1 MVIQFINRKIE
12 SEEIH
17 DALASNKF
25 EFIIIYGRRRIG
37 KTELILHAT
46 EHKKRIYYLATGE
59 NNLERF
65 YNKCLTADKDI
76 ANLKQDW
83 EVLFDYLKDN
93 ADIIIIDE
101 FQNMIHE
108 DKNILNLFQAIID
121 SIAKNSKL
129 KVFLLGSSVSII
141 TSKVL
146 SYQSPLY
153 GRRTGSFNLRA
164 VQFKSLT
171 EFYPKASI
179 EQLTEIYGFADGVP
193 FYLIK
198 INIPFWSWLREE
210 LKKERSFIKDEVD
223 FLLRYEFE
231 DPSMYK
237 LIIEAI
243 AVGKTKLNEI
253 KNYIKVKRTDIS
265 PYLKN
270 LIEIGLV
277 KRLVPITE
285 NAKSRFGRYYITDN
299 FIKFWF
305 RYVYP
310 NLSSIAEGIFDVET
324 IKCDYN
330 NYLGNVF
337 EEVSKQYL
345 IDKKVFS
352 FTKIGNWWHQDK
364 EIDLVAINEQTK
376 EILFVECKWQANINA
391 EKLLAELK
399 EKSKFVQWHN
409 DKRKESFC
417 IIAKNFKKKLDH
429 KECLCFDLND
439 MEKIF
444 RNAK

>member
-12 SEEIH
+12 LEEIH
-17 DALASNKF
+17 DTLVSTKF
-25 EFIIIYGRRRIG
+25 EFLIIYGRRRIG

-46 EHKKRIYYLATGE
+46 EHKKKIYYLATGE
-59 NNLERF
+59 NNLGRF
-65 YNKCLTADKDI
+65 YNKCLTVDKNI

-83 EVLFDYLKDN
+83 EVLFDYFKN
-93 ADIIIIDE
+93 KVDIIIIDE

-108 DKNILNLFQAIID
+108 DKNILNLFQVIVD
-121 SIAKNSKL
+121 SIAKNSTL
-129 KVFLLGSSVSII
+129 KIFLLGSSVSII

-164 VQFKSLT
+164 VQFKNLT
-171 EFYPKASI
+171 EFYPKSSI
-179 EQLTEIYGFADGVP
+179 EQLVEIYGFADGIP
-193 FYLIK
+193 YYLVK
-198 INIPFWSWLREE
+198 INIPFWHWLREE
-210 LKKERSFIKDEVD
+210 LKKERSFIRDEVD

-231 DPSMYK
+231 DPSTYK

-243 AVGKTKLNEI
+243 AVGKTKLDEI

-277 KRLVPITE
+277 KRIVPITE

-299 FIKFWF
+299 FLKFWF
-305 RYVYP
+305 RYIYP
-310 NLSSIAEGIFDVET
+310 NLSSIAEGIFDIEA
-324 IKCDYN
+324 IKSDYN

-337 EEVSKQYL
+337 EEVARQYL

-352 FTKIGNWWHQDK
+352 LTKIGRWWYQDK
-364 EIDLVAINEQTK
+364 EIDLVALNEQTK
-376 EILFVECKWQANINA
+376 EILFVECKWQSNINA
-391 EKLLAELK
+391 EKLLVELK
-399 EKSKFVQWHN
+399 EKTKFVQWN
-409 DKRKESFC
+409 NEKRKESFC
-417 IIAKNFKKKLDH
+417 IIAKSFKKKLNKDD
-429 KECLCFDLND
+429 CLCFDLDDLGKVFN
-439 MEKIF
+439 K
-444 RNAK
+444 